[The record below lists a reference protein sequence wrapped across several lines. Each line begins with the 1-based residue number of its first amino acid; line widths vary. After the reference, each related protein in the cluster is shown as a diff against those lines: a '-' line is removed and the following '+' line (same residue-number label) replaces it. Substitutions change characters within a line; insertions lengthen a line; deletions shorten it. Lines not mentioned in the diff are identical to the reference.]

1 MKKAFLCIAVALML
15 ALSSTV
21 IYGHSV
27 ECSTSTTNLQSIA
40 LQFLQQVA
48 GFNTSDY
55 QINASSPSEPRGTW
69 GAQITPH
76 FENFVKANISNS
88 RGESEAYLNFMDG
101 TFWFYQLDSSSWD
114 NFGTNE
120 LSFNDLLKTLIKVV
134 NGYHAFFNTSYCSD
148 FAQLAFS
155 ALQTQKLSV
164 ENRDFSL
171 QIQRG
176 TSAPLSNGIYAT
188 CYSKI
193 DGENTSNFRSM
204 QVGISKTGVAT
215 WISDGM
221 MIYYVATTNVTVSE
235 EQALAIAEPYIQAFA
250 KKNQRE
256 VTAVSTAFRYEKD
269 GIEERGDTLAIYPE
283 WTIYAS
289 YNQVSVYNTSEA
301 YLFGYSV
308 VIWADNGGFAVNEP
322 DYGWPPTTN
331 GNVGLL
337 FLLIPAVIIM
347 IFVLASGL
355 YLYNR
360 RKMKKPESYIKGN
373 DAA

>member
-1 MKKAFLCIAVALML
+1 MKKVFLCVSVALMF
-15 ALSSTV
+15 ALSSIV
-21 IYGHSV
+21 IYRHSV
-27 ECSTSTTNLQSIA
+27 ECSASTTNLQSVA
-40 LQFLQQVA
+40 LQFLEQVA

-55 QINASSPSEPRGTW
+55 QMNASSLSEPEWMW
-69 GAQITPH
+69 GAHH
-76 FENFVKANISNS
+76 FGNSVTADIINS
-88 RGESEAYLNFMDG
+88 RGESKAFLHFIDG
-101 TFWFYQLDSSSWD
+101 TFWYFQLDSSSWE

-120 LSFNDLLKTLIKVV
+120 LSFDDLLKTLIKVV
-134 NGYHAFFNTSYCSD
+134 NGYQAFFNASYCSD
-148 FAQLAFS
+148 FAQLASS

-176 TSAPLSNGIYAT
+176 SSALPRGIYAT

-215 WISDGM
+215 DIVDGM

-235 EQALAIAEPYIQAFA
+235 EQALDMAEPYIQAFA

-256 VTAVSTAFRYEKD
+256 VTAITTAFRYERD
-269 GIEERGDTLAIYPE
+269 GSEERGDTLAIYPE
-283 WTIYAS
+283 WTVSAL
-289 YNQVSVYNTSEA
+289 YNQVSVYNTSEGYA
-301 YLFGYSV
+301 YGYSV

-322 DYGWPPTTN
+322 AYGWPPTTN

-355 YLYNR
+355 YLYDR
-360 RKMKKPESYIKGN
+360 RKTKKPESHVKGN
-373 DAA
+373 DVA